1 MDVLGK
7 FGEQVHPD
15 IDLEFGEIPEQFKGV
30 VEELFAWN
38 KLVNTKKVV
47 RITALAGGGSVKNVE
62 CLVESITIEFED
74 GTATALMVPII
85 AVDFFPVARLKS
97 SPPVEAE
104 DTAPTV
110 PTEEGDQDGIDTV

>member
-1 MDVLGK
+1 MNLLGK
-7 FGEQVHPD
+7 FGEQVHPE
-15 IDLEFGEIPEQFKGV
+15 IDLEFGEIPATQEGIMQEV
-30 VEELFAWN
+30 IAWN

-47 RITALAGGGSVKNVE
+47 RITALAGGGSVRNVE
-62 CLVESITIEFED
+62 CMVESLTIEFED

-104 DTAPTV
+104 DTAPTT
-110 PTEEGDQDGIDTV
+110 PTEGDQDGIDTV